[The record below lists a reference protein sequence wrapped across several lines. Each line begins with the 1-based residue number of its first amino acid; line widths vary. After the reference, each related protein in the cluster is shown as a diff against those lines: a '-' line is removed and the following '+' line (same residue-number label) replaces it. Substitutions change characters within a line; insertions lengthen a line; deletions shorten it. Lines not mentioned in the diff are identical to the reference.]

1 MIIYIL
7 VKYSLKNIL
16 IYKSNDIKKFIVSKI
31 LFARLIKGLNK
42 FKILFWWWI
51 FRYFRKINVI

>member
-42 FKILFWWWI
+42 FKILF
-51 FRYFRKINVI
+51 